1 MDFSRGSGSFNLL
14 DSIYRAGKIG
24 ENMGFLDS
32 LLGDEDNREVRSFAK
47 KEKTGE
53 EMQTQKGLP
62 PVPLSV
68 SSSFFPLRLS
78 AMKSNS
84 VNLIVKV
91 KNIANENQLV
101 SVDALVHNKGMLGF
115 DPTGINKSV
124 EKRVGNVAPG
134 AVIEVAIPLWANN
147 QTPAGDYEV
156 SVQVFSH
163 YQDYNK
169 VFSKIKRATN
179 VRVV

>member
-1 MDFSRGSGSFNLL
+1 MNNTQ
-14 DSIYRAGKIG
+14 AWKKKG

-32 LLGDEDNREVRSFAK
+32 LLGEEDNRELKSFAK
-47 KEKTGE
+47 KEKPSE
-53 EMQTQKGLP
+53 IPQSSKGLP

-91 KNIANENQLV
+91 KNIANESQLV
-101 SVDALVHNKGMLGF
+101 SVDAFVQKKGMLGF
-115 DPTGINKSV
+115 DPTGVNKSV
-124 EKRVGNVAPG
+124 EKRVGTVAPG
-134 AVIEVAIPLWANN
+134 ASVEIAIPLWANN
-147 QTPAGDYEV
+147 QTPSGDYEV
-156 SVQVFSH
+156 ALQVFSH

-169 VFSKIKRATN
+169 VFSKIKRATS

>member
-1 MDFSRGSGSFNLL
+1 
-14 DSIYRAGKIG
+14 
-24 ENMGFLDS
+24 MGFLDS
-32 LLGDEDNREVRSFAK
+32 LLGEEDNREVKSFAK
-47 KEKTGE
+47 KEKPAE
-53 EMQTQKGLP
+53 VSQNMKGLP
-62 PVPLSV
+62 HVPLSV

-84 VNLIVKV
+84 VNLVVKV

-101 SVDALVHNKGMLGF
+101 SVDALVHKKGLLGF

-124 EKRVGNVAPG
+124 EKRVGPVAPG
-134 AVIEVAIPLWANN
+134 ASVEVAIPLWANN

-169 VFSKIKRATN
+169 VFSKIKRSTS